1 MVIGVPI
8 KLLHEAHGLH
18 VTVELQTGQSYRGR
32 LVSIED
38 NMNVQLKE
46 VTLTARNGQQS
57 ALEHVFLR
65 GSQVRFFAIPDN
77 LRHCPEIKTFGKEKK
92 GKGMG
97 MGYGHEQ
104 IKAAQASRR

>member
-1 MVIGVPI
+1 MVIRVPV

-32 LVSIED
+32 LHSIED
-38 NMNVQLKE
+38 NMNCQLRE
-46 VTLTARNGQQS
+46 VIMTARDGQQT

-65 GSQVRFFAIPDN
+65 GSQVRFVVVPDN
-77 LRHCPEIKTFGKEKK
+77 LRHCPELKSFNKEKK

-97 MGYGHEQ
+97 MGFGHDQ
-104 IKAAQASRR
+104 IKAAQANRR